1 MGAAR
6 AVHTVHTLCFVFWL
20 FCVFL
25 PSERESDRFISNN
38 KEICCISSRVVSL
51 LFSKC

>member
-6 AVHTVHTLCFVFWL
+6 AVHTVHTLCFVLL

-25 PSERESDRFISNN
+25 PSEWESDRFISNN
-38 KEICCISSRVVSL
+38 KEICCISSCVVSL